1 MKRRKWVSVLA
12 GTAILVVSTAVM
24 LGLSSMKEPPAEAT
38 KEDAERTLR
47 VEILEV
53 QPADVP
59 VTIKGYGEVRVRKEV
74 AVAPEVSGMVTRT
87 HANLVVGGLIPAGQ
101 LLFEIESSPYEARV
115 EEGRA
120 QVAQW
125 DLTTRRLEIEER
137 NDRAR
142 VKTLRRSKEL
152 AQAQLD
158 RARDLR
164 GERIGN
170 QTDVDVAERA
180 FNQTTDAVDQLQ
192 RQLAVYPVRVEEAKQ
207 SQAATRARLK
217 LAEIDLKKT
226 KVVAPFNARVTKLS
240 MEQGQFVAAGLRV
253 LTVADDS
260 LLEVPVKLDAR
271 DSRQWLQFSSRSA
284 APGVAWFDALEPAA
298 CRVRW
303 TEETNGHTW
312 EGRLDR
318 VEAYDP
324 ATRTLTVVV
333 TVTGEAAKTGEGLPL
348 VAGMFCEVSI
358 PGRAM
363 EAVYALPQ
371 WAVTVDSTVYLSRE
385 ARLNTVPVHVVRME
399 GDTVYINAGLRP
411 SDQVITTRLINP
423 LENTLLDVFTMTDE
437 GEDG

>member
-1 MKRRKWVSVLA
+1 MKRRKLLPVLA
-12 GTAILVVSTAVM
+12 GTAILAVGTAVM
-24 LGLSSMKEPPAEAT
+24 LGLSSMKEPPAEAA
-38 KEDAERTLR
+38 KEDSERTLR

-53 QPADVP
+53 HPEDVP
-59 VTIKGYGEVRVRKEV
+59 VTIKGYGEVRVRKTV

-87 HANLVVGGLIPAGQ
+87 HANLVVGGHVPAGQ
-101 LLFEIESSPYEARV
+101 PLFEIESGPYEARV
-115 EEGRA
+115 DEGRA

-125 DLTTRRLEIEER
+125 DMTMRRLEIEER
-137 NDRAR
+137 NDTAR
-142 VKTLRRSKEL
+142 MKTLRRSKEL
-152 AQAQLD
+152 AQAELD

-164 GERIGN
+164 GESIGN
-170 QTDVDVAERA
+170 QTDVDAAERS
-180 FNQTTDAVDQLQ
+180 FNQATDAVDQLG

-207 SQAATRARLK
+207 SQAAARARLK

-226 KVVAPFNARVTKLS
+226 TVVAPFNARVTKLS
-240 MEQGQFVAAGLRV
+240 IEQGQFVAAGLRV
-253 LTVADDS
+253 LTIADDS

-271 DSRQWLQFSSRSA
+271 DSREWLEFSNRSA

-303 TEETNGHTW
+303 TEETNGHSW

-318 VEAYDP
+318 VEVYDP

-333 TVTGEAAKTGEGLPL
+333 TVSGDAAKTAQGLPL

-371 WAVTVDSTVYLSRE
+371 WAVTVDSTVYVSRA

-399 GDTVYINAGLRP
+399 GDTVYIDAGLRP
-411 SDQVITTRLINP
+411 NDQVITTRLINP
-423 LENTLLDVFTMTDE
+423 LENTLLELHSMGGE
-437 GEDG
+437 GEGG